1 MDSIYIRKVLDGD
14 KHAFRYFIEQYRDM
28 AYSLAISIVKNH
40 PLAEEVTQDAF
51 IKAYRALPKFEQ
63 RAKFSTWLY
72 KIVTNEALKKVRKKS
87 LDYSADFEQINDV
100 QYSEINGSIGELAEQ
115 DQKYYINRVLDKM
128 IPNDSLILRL
138 FYLNENSQKEIMEI
152 TGFSATN
159 IKSILHRARKR
170 FYAILKEE
178 LQHEIKSII

>member
-1 MDSIYIRKVLDGD
+1 
-14 KHAFRYFIEQYRDM
+14 
-28 AYSLAISIVKNH
+28 
-40 PLAEEVTQDAF
+40 
-51 IKAYRALPKFEQ
+51 
-63 RAKFSTWLY
+63 
-72 KIVTNEALKKVRKKS
+72 
-87 LDYSADFEQINDV
+87 
-100 QYSEINGSIGELAEQ
+100 
-115 DQKYYINRVLDKM
+115 M